1 MTHTPSQECCDRE
14 NYLLMQK
21 QFLCAD
27 MRYIFL
33 RESKSAVYILHCCQL
48 VKIAQALLNINL
60 TATLLCIKYNA
71 E

>member
-1 MTHTPSQECCDRE
+1 MTHTASQECCDRE

-33 RESKSAVYILHCCQL
+33 RESKSAVQL
-48 VKIAQALLNINL
+48 VS
-60 TATLLCIKYNA
+60 TLLSVGKNSSGSLKY
-71 E
+71 